1 MKSNSKITILGLP
14 FFAEKYKYLVDS
26 YESLSMDVEVLI
38 NSNLAHTKWDDEYEI
53 HYAGGN
59 ILLRMYKFV
68 SRMLMNKPN
77 YVDVYDYS
85 LLTLFYLIIARL
97 FKIKSRLWLIG
108 GELKNDSSSLN
119 SSSVVREF
127 ILKLKGRLTVLSLFA
142 CDRILV
148 KEKHHIESIS
158 SIRSSLLEK
167 TVFLHN
173 CVPVE
178 PYVELNKESINLKG
192 DFLYANAVVDARRVD
207 SMVLAIKDLV
217 SDEMDFSCSIYG
229 FNSISNDVYAPRG
242 QGYSQDILNLIEEL
256 ELQDCIETFGFVD
269 NIKEVYGDFKFFV
282 FPSDIV
288 FANYALLESMSVGV
302 VPIVYPGEG
311 YDEIVVDGI
320 NGIVAFDYD
329 LTKAFV
335 RALQLSEENYM
346 NLSNN
351 AKMTIIDKYSLEKW
365 RLKLASSLND
375 ECTSDLL

>member
-38 NSNLAHTKWDDEYEI
+38 NSNLAHTKWDDEYDI

-59 ILLRMYKFV
+59 IASRLCKFV
-68 SRMLMNKPN
+68 SRMITNKPN

-97 FKIKSRLWLIG
+97 FNVKSRLWFIG
-108 GELKNDSSSLN
+108 GELKNDTSSLN
-119 SSSVVREF
+119 SRSVTREL
-127 ILKLKGRLTVLSLFA
+127 ILKLKGKLTVLSIFV
-142 CDRILV
+142 CDRIIV

-158 SIRSSLLEK
+158 SIRSSLLKK

-178 PYVELNKESINLKG
+178 PYVELKKESIVHKS

-207 SMVLAIKDLV
+207 SMVLALKDLV
-217 SDEMDFSCSIYG
+217 DCEMNYTCSIYG
-229 FNSISNDVYAPRG
+229 FNSISNDSYAPRG
-242 QGYSQDILNLIEEL
+242 VGYSQDILNLIEKL
-256 ELQDCIETFGFVD
+256 ELKNDIETFGFVD
-269 NIKEVYGDFKFFV
+269 NIKEVYGNFKFFV

-302 VPIVYPGEG
+302 VPIVFPGEG
-311 YDEIVVDGI
+311 YDEIVVDGV
-320 NGIVAFDYD
+320 NGVVAFDYD
-329 LTKAFV
+329 LTKAFM
-335 RALQLSEENYM
+335 RALQFSDEDYI

-351 AKMTIIDKYSLEKW
+351 ARMTIIDRYSIDKW
-365 RLKLASSLND
+365 KLRLASSLND
-375 ECTSDLL
+375 EFSPDSL